1 MNAAARP
8 GTAGTT
14 VHDRLQVQRE
24 RILDAARQCF
34 IEHGFHGASMAQI
47 AQAAGISVGLAYRYF
62 DGKHAIMLAIIDQQ
76 LQYARERLP
85 MICHGGQLLETV
97 LADFSSWQR
106 GEGHQVNAALF
117 LETSAEGTRSHEIAQ
132 ALQRSDAWVRQEF
145 QRRLGKPAQGGAG
158 DDGPG
163 DQSVQSDHSDHSDH
177 NDQSAQSGED
187 AAARALLLQCLIEG
201 LLVRAAR
208 DPQLDAA
215 QLRRAMLPVQA
226 WLAAPLPPQ
235 GPNTEPAA

>member
-8 GTAGTT
+8 AAAGAT
-14 VHDRLQVQRE
+14 VHDRLQAQRE
-24 RILDAARQCF
+24 RVLDAARQCF

-85 MICHGGQLLETV
+85 MICHGGHLLEAV

-106 GEGHQVNAALF
+106 GDGYQVNAALF
-117 LETSAEGTRSHEIAQ
+117 LETSAEGTRSPEIAQ

-145 QRRLGKPAQGGAG
+145 QRRLGQPTQGQAG
-158 DDGPG
+158 DDGAG
-163 DQSVQSDHSDHSDH
+163 DRSDRNDHGA
-177 NDQSAQSGED
+177 QSARQDED

-208 DPQLDAA
+208 DPRLDAA

-226 WLAAPLPPQ
+226 WLAAAMPQQ
-235 GPNTEPAA
+235 GPTAEPAA